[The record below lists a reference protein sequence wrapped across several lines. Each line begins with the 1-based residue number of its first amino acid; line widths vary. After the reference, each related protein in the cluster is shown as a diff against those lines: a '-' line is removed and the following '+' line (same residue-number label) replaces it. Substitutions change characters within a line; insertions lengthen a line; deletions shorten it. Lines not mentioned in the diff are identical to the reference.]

1 MMNFIRPKSMKLILC
16 IVGALFIQGFSNFL
30 FAQGTDASI
39 KGFVIN
45 LKKEPVQKATVS
57 VKNLSTGFTA
67 STLTNKDGSYG
78 FLQLPL
84 GSPYTLTVAY
94 VGFATEVKTNISVN
108 QADQLTFD
116 FTMAE
121 KITQLE
127 NVVVSAGFVNSRIDR
142 MGASTTISSKV
153 IQQIPAQD
161 RNFTNLAAL
170 APTTNGI
177 SISGQRA
184 SSTNYVI
191 DGVSARNNLTSG
203 TVGGGP
209 YSLSMEAIREF
220 EVVTN
225 VYDVTQGR
233 TGGGT
238 ISAVTKS
245 GTNTLTGSVFDYYR
259 SNALANQND
268 IRGVPRTQKF
278 TTNQYG
284 FSLGGAIV
292 KDKLHFFAALDRQT
306 QSAPFYIADIQ
317 SDADANSLNISKGA
331 LDTIVN
337 IARTKYGVSS
347 SQQTGQFG
355 RKTLANTF
363 FLRLDW
369 QINAKNR
376 LTLRNNYSDWNNP
389 HSNNDNSN
397 INLFEVYG
405 NYRTRENSTIL
416 SLRTQVSHSVLNEL
430 KIQYQTTL
438 QKYDANEQLPSF
450 NIPRAIVSVTSLLPN
465 GKNGTTTVQIGGQR
479 FTPESDVANQLQ
491 IVNSTYITKDKYT
504 ITVGTDN
511 TLTYLDNYVSNEQN
525 GKFYFSSLKDFD
537 NLNPYRYARE
547 VPTNGLPTVQQYILN
562 TSLFGQIQFTPWK
575 NTTLMTGLRWDLT
588 DYLNKAD
595 YNPTV
600 EQELGLRTD
609 VRASDIAM
617 IQPRIQFTWDVKGNK
632 TDIVRFGAGLFTVN
646 PVNYTQLNNIQNSGT
661 KIASIDVSTPT
672 NGGTNYVPVPNFVS
686 YRNDPSTAP
695 GLIAGVPTVST
706 INLNDPN
713 IKMPHIY
720 KANLS
725 YNKLVTSKFRIGINM
740 MYSHTT
746 NNYTYIDKNMVDQPF
761 FTLANEGGRGVF
773 VPANTISSKGITN
786 SVLGRKSQKVGRV
799 LEFTDLGKLN
809 QAAIVF
815 DASFNYYKDGYINAS
830 YTWNDTK
837 DNTSYNGNVANTSTF
852 RPVKSDPR
860 DFSQMVYSDNQFRTK
875 FVIYG
880 ALPSFKG
887 FVLSGKFSG
896 IGGTRYS
903 LVVNSDINGDFL
915 GGTGSTNNDL
925 AFVFDPNDAKTDPAM
940 AKAMATVLA
949 NPDNLAA
956 DYIKKSIGKIAD
968 RNGGINQFYGTID
981 LRLAK
986 SIRIT
991 KTKALALS
999 ADVFNFSNLLNKNW
1013 GGTYQLGNQN
1023 LLNVTGFDQTKQ
1035 QYIYSVNQNVGVAT
1049 KSGTP
1054 FQVQLGARYT
1064 F

>member
-1 MMNFIRPKSMKLILC
+1 MLLWASLIF
-16 IVGALFIQGFSNFL
+16 FIQIFSSTL
-30 FAQGTDASI
+30 YAQGTDATI
-39 KGFVIN
+39 QGLVRN
-45 LKKEPVQKATVS
+45 VNHEAVQNATVT

-67 STLTNKDGSYG
+67 STLTGKEGKYS

-84 GSPYTLTVAY
+84 GSPYTITVAY
-94 VGFATEVKTNISVN
+94 VGFATETKTNISVN
-108 QADQLTFD
+108 QADQLFFD
-116 FTMAE
+116 FTMME
-121 KITQLE
+121 KITQLQD
-127 NVVVSAGFVNSRIDR
+127 VVVSAGSLNSRIDR
-142 MGASTTISSKV
+142 MGASTSISAKV

-191 DGVSARNNLTSG
+191 DGLSARNNLTSG

-220 EVVTN
+220 EVITN

-233 TGGGT
+233 QGGGT

-245 GTNTLTGSVFDYYR
+245 GTNKLTGSVFDYYR
-259 SNALANQND
+259 SDALANQNS
-268 IRGVPRTQKF
+268 ILGVPRTQKF

-292 KDKLHFFAALDRQT
+292 KDKLHFFAALDRQE
-306 QSAPFYIADIQ
+306 QSAPFYIADIE

-347 SQQTGQFG
+347 SQQIGQFG

-389 HSNNDNSN
+389 HSNSDNSS
-397 INLFEVYG
+397 INLYEVWG
-405 NYRTRENSTIL
+405 NYRTRENSAIL

-430 KIQYQTTL
+430 KIQYQTAL
-438 QKYDANEQLPSF
+438 QKYDANEELPSA

-479 FTPESDVANQLQ
+479 YTPESDLANQLQ

-504 ITVGTDN
+504 ITLGTDN
-511 TLTYLDNYVSNEQN
+511 TLTYLNNYVSNEQN

-537 NLNPYRYARE
+537 NLNPYRFARE

-562 TSLFGQIQFTPWK
+562 TSLFGQVQFTPFK
-575 NTTLMTGLRWDLT
+575 NTTIMTGLRWDLT
-588 DYLNKAD
+588 DYMNKAD
-595 YNPTV
+595 YNPIV

-609 VRASDIAM
+609 ARAKDIAM
-617 IQPRIQFTWDVKGNK
+617 VQPRIQITWDLGGRK
-632 TDIVRFGAGLFTVN
+632 TDILRLGAGLFTVN

-686 YRNDPSTAP
+686 YRNDPNTAP

-725 YNKLVTSKFRIGINM
+725 YNKLVTQRLRLGVNM
-740 MYSHTT
+740 MYSYTT

-761 FTLANEGGRGVF
+761 FTLANEANRSVF
-773 VPANTISSKGITN
+773 VPANSISSKGITN

-799 LEFTDLGKLN
+799 LEFTDLGKLE
-809 QAAIVF
+809 QASIVF
-815 DASFNYYKDGYINAS
+815 DGSFNYFKDGYINFS

-880 ALPSFKG
+880 SLPSFKG

-896 IGGTRYS
+896 VGGTRYS
-903 LVVNSDINGDFL
+903 LVVNGDINGDFL

-925 AFVFDPNDAKTDPAM
+925 AFVFDPNNIKTDPAI
-940 AKAMATVLA
+940 AKAMLAVLS
-949 NPDNLAA
+949 NPDNRAA
-956 DYIKKSIGKIAD
+956 DYIAKSIGKIAD
-968 RNGGINQFYGTID
+968 RNGGINPFYGTID